1 MGRRGLRVLL
11 VASILLA
18 SAGLA
23 AVLIWQAEARQLS
36 SAYVC
41 GVGSLVLGT
50 VVMVLHLTLS
60 DEFLDRH
67 LGKEAATSLRR
78 TCRSAWVVV
87 VLGAAMIAVEFFAG
101 PGR

>member
-1 MGRRGLRVLL
+1 
-11 VASILLA
+11 
-18 SAGLA
+18 
-23 AVLIWQAEARQLS
+23 
-36 SAYVC
+36 
-41 GVGSLVLGT
+41 
-50 VVMVLHLTLS
+50 MVLHLTLG
-60 DEFLDRH
+60 DEFLCRH